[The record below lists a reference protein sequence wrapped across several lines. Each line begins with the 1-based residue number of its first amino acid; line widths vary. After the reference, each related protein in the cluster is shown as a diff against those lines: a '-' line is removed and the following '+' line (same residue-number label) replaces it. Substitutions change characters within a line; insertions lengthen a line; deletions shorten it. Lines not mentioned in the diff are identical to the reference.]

1 MKKQYMKPSIEA
13 VEIRMGQQLLAGSLP
28 SATGGNGGLDEH
40 IGGGDGTGPSVGR
53 APLFEGEEWDI
64 LLGE

>member
-13 VEIRMGQQLLAGSLP
+13 VEMRIQQMLCGSGPTGTSGNGDLDP
-28 SATGGNGGLDEH
+28 VIGPGTGG
-40 IGGGDGTGPSVGR
+40 GR

>member
-1 MKKQYMKPSIEA
+1 MKPSIEA
-13 VEIRMGQQLLAGSLP
+13 VEIRMGQQMLAGSIP
-28 SATGGNGGLDEH
+28 STASGNGDLDPVIGPGTGG
-40 IGGGDGTGPSVGR
+40 GR